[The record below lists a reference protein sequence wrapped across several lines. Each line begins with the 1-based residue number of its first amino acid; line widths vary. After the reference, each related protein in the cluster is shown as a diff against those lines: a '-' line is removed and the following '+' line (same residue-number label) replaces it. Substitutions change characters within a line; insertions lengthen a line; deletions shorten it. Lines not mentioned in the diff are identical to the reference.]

1 MAMDSIIDYSTLNW
15 VKEEIDETMKQARL
29 ALEEYVEDQDDA
41 TQLRFC
47 LTYIHQVYGTLQMV
61 ELYGASLFAEEME
74 QLIQALLDNEVS
86 QKNDAYEVLMR
97 AILQL
102 PDYLER
108 IQGGMKDNPLILM
121 PIMNDLRTARGASLL
136 SESALFAPDL
146 NESTSIDLGESIEFF
161 GVDPKALAKKLRPLF
176 QIGLLGWYRDKGTA
190 DSLKKIIKVLTQLEQ
205 VCSRNEVVRLWW
217 VAKGI
222 AESLL
227 RQGVEGNI
235 TLKLLLGQVDREIKR
250 LIDLGEQELSSKPAE
265 ELLKNLLYYVAQSK
279 PVTPR
284 IQEIKKKYNL
294 SIALATGEDVES
306 ARESLAGPNAQL
318 METVSIAISE
328 DLSRVKDALDLL
340 LRSDERDLST
350 LEPQIEILQKM
361 ADTLGMLG
369 MGVPR
374 KVIQEQVGVIGS
386 MMNGTLE
393 PDESRLMEIA
403 GALLFVESSLVGLV
417 ESSHAEEEQGR
428 TPAAGVSTD
437 VTLATGEMRQIQDT
451 VLKEITVEIAK
462 SKDAIIAFI
471 DAPMDYDQLNVV
483 PGLFETTKGGMRM
496 MGLDH
501 AAKLVEAASE
511 YITSN
516 LMTRKNEPSQQD
528 LDNIADVISS
538 IEYYLEAVRENRPN
552 QEAILSVTSQSLKN
566 LGYTPDSA
574 ISDEPTSNEF
584 IFDTVESR
592 VDTSTTIDN
601 EDDAEATL
609 EFAQGMPEGSD
620 ETHETHDTLEI
631 PEPVSLLDIP
641 APIETP
647 DEVESPT
654 VMPVEENIG
663 LPDDIDDD
671 ILEIFI
677 EESEEVLESIK
688 ENLPLW
694 KQNFED
700 HDSLSNIRR
709 SFHTLKGS
717 GRLVGALTIGEF
729 AWSIESMLNRILDGT
744 LAVTNSKLE
753 LLDDVVAAL
762 PSLIGELKGEG
773 KSSIDIAALITRAEN
788 EVQGDKV
795 ATALP
800 EDVLIEDAKQAS
812 DRDEDIKQ
820 EQASIIRVMDPVLYE
835 IFSKESKGHINV
847 INEFLGAVSNRTDEN
862 SLVDDALVRALH
874 TLHGS
879 ARMAGAE
886 DIAEVAGTFEKY
898 AKILHE
904 NESPVNAGSQSL
916 IKEGVVVINEML
928 ELINK
933 SGEPQADIN
942 LLLNKVTTLYNHEL
956 HKQEERLQQEQEQ
969 TLSQAS
975 EEHIEES
982 QDEEFDREV
991 VEIFIEEGAE
1001 ILDSSEVIL
1010 QRLSENMQDSEA
1022 ITELQRELHT
1032 LKGGARMAG
1041 INAIGDLSHAVES
1054 VLTAVAE
1061 EGLLVTENMV
1071 NTLHRSIDCLIVM
1084 LDMAKKDQPLST
1096 EQSLIAELESIRKNE
1111 PVSTEAPIDESVY
1124 EAKDTE
1130 EEMAA
1135 DLRED
1140 TAEIIDFSQA
1150 RDAQQE
1156 QSVDEL
1162 VSILEEQDEG
1172 EELILTEIVD
1182 EEETAQ
1188 EEQEELVELEA
1199 LELTEDI
1206 ESSEDVEQPEIE
1218 SLELSETTDLEAQG
1232 EEVEEQPE
1240 SAPIP
1245 ELVESKAAE
1254 IPPPIPAA
1262 LPEAIEPVT
1271 QTIGGEMVRVRSD
1284 LLDNL
1289 VNYAG
1294 EVSIFRSR
1302 LEQQI
1307 GAFRYNLVEMD
1318 QTVDRLREQLRNLEI
1333 ETEAQILFR
1342 YEQEHA
1348 SDENFDPLELDRYS
1362 TMQQLSRALMET
1374 TADIGSIQNL
1384 MDGLVRE
1391 SETLMIQQAR
1401 VNTDLQEGLMRTR
1414 MVSFSGSIPRLQR
1427 IMRQTSQELNKKVK
1441 LNVTGERGELDRNVL
1456 ERITAPLEHMI
1467 RNALS
1472 HGIESPKQRKAAG
1485 KSSEGKIDL
1494 SITREGSEIVLSLE
1508 DDGAGMN
1515 LEAIRTKAKE
1525 RGLLKDDSQLSDN
1538 DIMQFI
1544 LESGFSTAEKVT
1556 QISGRGVGMDV
1567 VNSEIKQ
1574 LGGSLNI
1581 ASEPGKGSKFVIR
1594 LPLTLALNHALLV
1607 RVSDETYAIPLT
1619 SIEGIVR
1626 MSQDE
1631 LQQYQSDA
1639 NSVYQYAG
1647 SDYQVKSLG
1656 AILHAQ
1662 YSGFQSAEKLLPVLL
1677 VRSGDHQT
1685 ALQVDALMGSREI
1698 VVKSVGPQLSTL
1710 RGVSGA
1716 TILGDGSVVLIL
1728 DMGSIIRL
1736 SAAMSISEADTVAEK
1751 AQEER
1756 KLNVMVVD
1764 DSITV
1769 RKVTTRLLERNDMN
1783 VITAKDGVDAVA
1795 TLHDHIPDIML
1806 LDIEMPRMDGFELA
1820 TYMRNEPRLK
1830 DIPIIMI
1837 TSRTGD
1843 KHRRRAEEI
1852 GVQRY
1857 LGKPYQEHDLLEN
1870 INSVIEAQ
1878 HGIA

>member
-1 MAMDSIIDYSTLNW
+1 MTMDSIIDYSTLNW

-61 ELYGASLFAEEME
+61 ELYGASLFAEEVE
-74 QLIQALLDNEVS
+74 QLIQALLDNEVT

-136 SESALFAPDL
+136 SENALFAPDL
-146 NESTSIDLGESIEFF
+146 SDDTSIELGESIEFF
-161 GVDPKALAKKLRPLF
+161 GVDPKSLAKKIRPLF
-176 QIGLLGWYRDKGTA
+176 QTGLLGWYRDKGTTE
-190 DSLKKIIKVLTQLEQ
+190 SLKKIIKVLTQLEQ

-227 RQGVEGNI
+227 KDGVEGNI

-250 LIDLGEQELSSKPAE
+250 LIDLGEQELSAKPAE
-265 ELLKNLLYYVAQSK
+265 ELLKNLLYYVAQSR

-284 IQEIKKKYNL
+284 IKEIKKKYNL

-306 ARESLAGPNAQL
+306 ARESLTGPNAQL

-340 LRSDERDLST
+340 LRSDERDLTT

-374 KVIQEQVGVIGS
+374 KVIQEQVGVIGG
-386 MMNGTLE
+386 MMNGSLE

-417 ESSHAEEEQGR
+417 ESSHAQEEQSR
-428 TPAAGVSTD
+428 ISTEDVSTD
-437 VTLATGEMRQIQDT
+437 VNLATGEMRQIQDA
-451 VLKEITVEIAK
+451 VLKEITVEISK

-471 DAPMDYDQLNVV
+471 DAPMDYDQLDIV
-483 PGLFETTKGGMRM
+483 PGLFETTRGGMRM

-501 AAKLVEAASE
+501 AAELVAAASE
-511 YITSN
+511 YITSD
-516 LMTRKNEPSQQD
+516 LMARKKEPTQQD

-566 LGYTPDSA
+566 LGYSPDSA
-574 ISDEPTSNEF
+574 ISDKPVNNEL
-584 IFDTVESR
+584 IAETTAAS
-592 VDTSTTIDN
+592 VDAVAHIDN
-601 EDDAEATL
+601 EDDSEATL
-609 EFAQGMPEGSD
+609 EFTQATPEDVTS
-620 ETHETHDTLEI
+620 THTSIDI
-631 PEPVSLLDIP
+631 PEPISLLDIP
-641 APIETP
+641 SPQEFI
-647 DEVESPT
+647 DQVESP
-654 VMPVEENIG
+654 VDAPVVESFE

-677 EESEEVLESIK
+677 EEAEEVLETIK
-688 ENLPLW
+688 ENLPAW
-694 KQNFED
+694 KQNYED

-717 GRLVGALTIGEF
+717 GRLVGALNIGEF

-744 LAVTNSKLE
+744 IAATNSKVGLLE
-753 LLDDVVAAL
+753 DAVAAL

-773 KSSIDIAALITRAEN
+773 KSDIDIAALIARAE
-788 EVQGDKV
+788 EATLKDKEE
-795 ATALP
+795 TTHP
-800 EDVLIEDAKQAS
+800 EDTLIEEARQAS
-812 DRDEDIKQ
+812 DRDDKKKQ

-835 IFSKESKGHINV
+835 IFSKESKGHIDV
-847 INEFLGAVSNRTDEN
+847 VKEFLATVSSRSDEN
-862 SLVDDALVRALH
+862 SLVDDALIRALH

-879 ARMAGAE
+879 ARMAGAD

-904 NESPVNAGSQSL
+904 NETPVNAGSQSL
-916 IKEGVVVINEML
+916 IAESVVVVNEML

-933 SGEPQADIN
+933 SGEPQSDVD
-942 LLLNKVTTLYNHEL
+942 LLLKKVTTLYNHEVQ
-956 HKQEERLQQEQEQ
+956 KQEERLRQEQEQ
-969 TLSQAS
+969 EQALNQPG
-975 EEHIEES
+975 EETIEES
-982 QDEEFDREV
+982 QEDEFDREV

-1010 QRLSENMQDSEA
+1010 QRLSENLQDAEA
-1022 ITELQRELHT
+1022 IAELQRELHT

-1041 INAIGDLSHAVES
+1041 INAIGDLSHSVES

-1061 EGLLVTENMV
+1061 EGLPVTENMV
-1071 NTLHRSIDCLIVM
+1071 DALHRSVDRLIVM
-1084 LDMAKKDQPLST
+1084 LDAAKNEQPLST
-1096 EQSLIAELESIRKNE
+1096 EQSLIAELERIRNGE
-1111 PVSTEAPIDESVY
+1111 LTGTEELVDETVY
-1124 EAKDTE
+1124 QVKDLE

-1135 DLRED
+1135 DLKED
-1140 TAEIIDFSQA
+1140 SAEIIDFSQA
-1150 RDAQQE
+1150 REEAQTE
-1156 QSVDEL
+1156 QSADEL
-1162 VSILEEQDEG
+1162 VSIIEQQNEDD
-1172 EELILTEIVD
+1172 ELILTELVD
-1182 EEETAQ
+1182 DETDAVLD
-1188 EEQEELVELEA
+1188 ELEQLVELEA
-1199 LELTEDI
+1199 SSQAEVTESDESIERPDI
-1206 ESSEDVEQPEIE
+1206 ETTVDSTESVDVEVEQP
-1218 SLELSETTDLEAQG
+1218 LE
-1232 EEVEEQPE
+1232 PE
-1240 SAPIP
+1240 SITEFVPT
-1245 ELVESKAAE
+1245 KAVD
-1254 IPPPIPAA
+1254 IPPPIPAP

-1271 QTIGGEMVRVRSD
+1271 QSIGSEMVRVRSD

-1307 GAFRYNLVEMD
+1307 GAFRYNLVEME
-1318 QTVDRLREQLRNLEI
+1318 QTVDRLREQLRKLEI

-1342 YEQEHA
+1342 YEQENT

-1414 MVSFSGSIPRLQR
+1414 MVSFSGIIPRLQR
-1427 IMRQTSQELNKKVK
+1427 IMRQTGQELNKKAK

-1472 HGIESPKQRKAAG
+1472 HGIESPAQRKAAG
-1485 KSSEGKIDL
+1485 KPSEGTINL
-1494 SITREGSEIVLSLE
+1494 SVTREGSEIVLSLQ
-1508 DDGAGMN
+1508 DDGAGMH
-1515 LEAIRTKAKE
+1515 LDAIRSKAKE
-1525 RGLLKDDSQLSDN
+1525 RGLLKDESQLSDN
-1538 DIMQFI
+1538 DIMQFV

-1581 ASEPGKGSKFVIR
+1581 ASEAGKGSKFVIR

-1626 MSQDE
+1626 MTRDE
-1631 LQQYQSDA
+1631 FHEYQSD
-1639 NSVYQYAG
+1639 SDSMYHYAG
-1647 SDYQVKSLG
+1647 SDYQVQSLG
-1656 AILHAQ
+1656 SILHAQ
-1662 YSGFQSAEKLLPVLL
+1662 YSGFESVEKLLPVLL

-1736 SAAMSISEADTVAEK
+1736 SAAMRISETEVVTEVTKED
-1751 AQEER
+1751 R

-1870 INSVIEAQ
+1870 INSVIEEK